1 MDPATDRTVAVHLAV
16 LADTTQT
23 GSDRLCAVLT
33 YDGAGRRHLHPIT
46 SGASARLL
54 HDWLNMSGP
63 RQLQLPFADEL
74 PAASSS
80 GRTWRTWVLPS
91 VPIGLRALPPERLA
105 AAFADRL
112 RGEVLA

>member
-1 MDPATDRTVAVHLAV
+1 MNAEAGATVAVHVAV
-16 LADTTQT
+16 LADTNQT
-23 GSDRLCAVLT
+23 GDDRLCAVLT

-54 HDWLNMSGP
+54 HDWLDMSGP
-63 RQLQLPFADEL
+63 RQLRLPFADEL

-91 VPIGLRALPPERLA
+91 VPICLRALPPERLA
-105 AAFADRL
+105 VAFADQL
-112 RGEVLA
+112 RGEVVA